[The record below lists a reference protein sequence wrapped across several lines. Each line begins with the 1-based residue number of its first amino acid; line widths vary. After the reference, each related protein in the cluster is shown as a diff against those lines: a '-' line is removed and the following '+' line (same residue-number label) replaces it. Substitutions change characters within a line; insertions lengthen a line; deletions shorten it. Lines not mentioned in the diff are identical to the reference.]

1 MLLAADPHDPQKV
14 PRAGCGAGCLALDAW
29 RWMPG
34 ALDGALS
41 PLLLANSEEADGA
54 RLPERTGPF
63 AEPLIY
69 GSVPAER

>member
-1 MLLAADPHDPQKV
+1 MLLAADPTIRKRSHALD
-14 PRAGCGAGCLALDAW
+14 AALDAW

-54 RLPERTGPF
+54 RLPERTGAF
-63 AEPLIY
+63 AEPLIFY